1 MGPIGDP
8 WCSRSV
14 SDWPR
19 QRPRGAIAW
28 VEWWRRARAE
38 GIKETPFQ
46 QLTAHFLR
54 LIGQPTNIGPLRDSV
69 VSVVCH
75 VRLAC

>member
-1 MGPIGDP
+1 MGPIGAGGK
-8 WCSRSV
+8 

-54 LIGQPTNIGPLRDSV
+54 LIGQPTNIGPPCVTLG
-69 VSVVCH
+69 
-75 VRLAC
+75 

>member
-1 MGPIGDP
+1 
-8 WCSRSV
+8 
-14 SDWPR
+14 
-19 QRPRGAIAW
+19 

-54 LIGQPTNIGPLRDSV
+54 LIGQPTNIGPPCVTLG
-69 VSVVCH
+69 
-75 VRLAC
+75 